1 MKFNHFCHIIQG
13 SKIFKIEVRD
23 GDTGKP
29 RRIELS
35 IVGDTLGFFSI
46 EDEKYDETS
55 GRMTAWLTK
64 SRETTL
70 DRENPVS
77 TIYRWPVDL

>member
-1 MKFNHFCHIIQG
+1 MIFNHISHFPQG

-35 IVGDTLGFFSI
+35 IVGDTLGFFSL

-77 TIYRWPVDL
+77 TI

>member
-1 MKFNHFCHIIQG
+1 MQG

-35 IVGDTLGFFSI
+35 IVGDTLGFFSL

>member
-1 MKFNHFCHIIQG
+1 MNTYIMGIN
-13 SKIFKIEVRD
+13 
-23 GDTGKP
+23 
-29 RRIELS
+29 
-35 IVGDTLGFFSI
+35 
-46 EDEKYDETS
+46 EKYDETT

-77 TIYRWPVDL
+77 NLWLWSIDL

>member
-1 MKFNHFCHIIQG
+1 MIFNHIFYIIQG

-35 IVGDTLGFFSI
+35 IVGDTLGFFSL
-46 EDEKYDETS
+46 EDEKYDETT

>member
-1 MKFNHFCHIIQG
+1 MIFNYISHFTQG

-35 IVGDTLGFFSI
+35 IVGDTLGFFSL